1 MNNINPFEVMKAE
14 KRLRQQKGKQ
24 ALLRRLQ
31 QIRKHKAYYD
41 KELYHEKLDFCHAD
55 GVTAVWILKSSDKR
69 EKKRWHSK
77 HLKPNS

>member
-41 KELYHEKLDFCHAD
+41 KELYHEKLVFCDAD
-55 GVTAVWILKSSDKR
+55 GVTAA
-69 EKKRWHSK
+69 
-77 HLKPNS
+77 